1 MEHKDHQKA
10 NDKTAAHYA
19 LARAIN
25 FSYPHLKQATARH
38 GPSKIVLVDKIK
50 ASQDSRAQAFLQVTF
65 DRFEVA
71 ATLHRYV
78 SVSIIMTQVRWPRPS
93 PRFIKLLNDSSDP
106 ARL

>member
-1 MEHKDHQKA
+1 MEHKDHQQA
-10 NDKTAAHYA
+10 NDKTA
-19 LARAIN
+19 LTPSRAIN
-25 FSYPHLKQATARH
+25 FSYTHLKQPTARH

-50 ASQDSRAQAFLQVTF
+50 ASRDSRAQAFLQVTF

-93 PRFIKLLNDSSDP
+93 PRFRKLLNDSSDP
-106 ARL
+106 